1 MRILDEFKEFAV
13 KGNVMDLAIG
23 VVIGASF
30 QKIVNS
36 LVNDI
41 MMPPIGAL
49 MGKVDFKDM
58 FVNLST
64 GTGAT
69 SLTDAK
75 AAGIPTLNYG
85 MFINNVIE
93 FMIVAWALF
102 VMVKVMNRLR
112 RKHEAKEAAA
122 EAKAAKK

>member
-1 MRILDEFKEFAV
+1 MSIVSEFKEFAV

-41 MMPPIGAL
+41 IMPPIGAL
-49 MGKVDFKDM
+49 MGSVDFSSLYINM
-58 FVNLST
+58 S
-64 GTGAT
+64 GTEVA
-69 SLTDAK
+69 SLADAK
-75 AAGIPTLNYG
+75 AKNLATLNYG

-93 FMIVAWALF
+93 FMIVAWAMF
-102 VMVKVMNRLR
+102 IIVKLMNRLR
-112 RKHEAKEAAA
+112 RQQE
-122 EAKAAKK
+122 KKI